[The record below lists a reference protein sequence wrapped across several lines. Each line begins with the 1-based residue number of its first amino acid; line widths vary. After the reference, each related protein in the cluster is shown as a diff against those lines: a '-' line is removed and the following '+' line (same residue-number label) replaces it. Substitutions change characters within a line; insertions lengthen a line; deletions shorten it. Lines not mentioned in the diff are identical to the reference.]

1 MRMGKGFLCFVR
13 GVIDPFSFT
22 PHDVTLI
29 ENSTLYGAS
38 DEVTE
43 ICQRNRD
50 ARNLRNLRSRK

>member
-1 MRMGKGFLCFVR
+1 MGKRFSRCFVR

-38 DEVTE
+38 DEVTK
-43 ICQRNRD
+43 IFQRNL
-50 ARNLRNLRSRK
+50 A